1 MRIRSMSA
9 LQDSVDSHVFR
20 ETCVLRDD
28 KLAHKHC
35 VVDFGRNTYRFM
47 KDVRTFEDIRLNN
60 FRVGGLYLYFNTVF
74 LGAQGAWCSGSLVLR
89 EPGAQGV
96 DVDGP
101 ALSPDIAPLKFPGN
115 N

>member
-1 MRIRSMSA
+1 MT
-9 LQDSVDSHVFR
+9 F
-20 ETCVLRDD
+20 VL
-28 KLAHKHC
+28 
-35 VVDFGRNTYRFM
+35 
-47 KDVRTFEDIRLNN
+47 
-60 FRVGGLYLYFNTVF
+60 VGYIYTLILF
-74 LGAQGAWCSGSLVLR
+74 SLVLR